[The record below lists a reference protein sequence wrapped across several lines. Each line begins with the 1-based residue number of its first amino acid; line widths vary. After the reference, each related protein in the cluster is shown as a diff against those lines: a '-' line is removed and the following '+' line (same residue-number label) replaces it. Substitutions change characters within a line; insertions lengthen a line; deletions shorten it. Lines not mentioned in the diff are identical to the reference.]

1 MRIISLAL
9 RQRIFGSIR
18 KEGLCA
24 IWCGDP
30 KDALIFRGKKHQVHE
45 IAFHLFCFPP
55 EEVDVKEISPCRINT
70 SCIAPNHL
78 RMLTI
83 FGGNTHRIDVP
94 WKQLKTSLLDR
105 MDIMIM
111 YQAGVSKRT
120 LKQWYML
127 ETDELDYVLRNDHVL
142 RKPLK

>member
-18 KEGLCA
+18 KKGLCA

-45 IAFHLFCFPP
+45 IAFHLFCRPL
-55 EEVDVKEISPCRINT
+55 ERVSVDEIVPCRR
-70 SCIAPNHL
+70 SDLCIAPNHL
-78 RMLTI
+78 KVFVI
-83 FGGNTHRIDVP
+83 FGGNTHRIDVSWEQP
-94 WKQLKTSLLDR
+94 KISLEDR
-105 MDIMIM
+105 KDILRLHV
-111 YQAGVSKRT
+111 AGVSKRT

-127 ETDELDYVLRNDHVL
+127 ETKELDDMLRIT
-142 RKPLK
+142 K

>member
-18 KEGLCA
+18 TEGNCT

-30 KDALIFRGKKHQVHE
+30 KDALIFRGKKQEIYE
-45 IAFHLFCFPP
+45 IAFHLFCKI
-55 EEVDVKEISPCRINT
+55 EGSKEGEITPCLFGERCIS
-70 SCIAPNHL
+70 PNHL
-78 RMLTI
+78 TLY
-83 FGGNTHRIDVP
+83 NTEIGRWGPP
-94 WKQLKTSLLDR
+94 WKRLELSLLDK

-127 ETDELDYVLRNDHVL
+127 ETKELDYVLR
-142 RKPLK
+142 KSK